1 MFWLF
6 YIDFKVSLLSFTTHV
21 WEFYKQV
28 KMFLDNKC
36 EEWLSFISNQGI
48 VNQDHKEI
56 PFEYIDK
63 NSEV

>member
-6 YIDFKVSLLSFTTHV
+6 YINFKVSLFSFTTHV
-21 WEFYKQV
+21 WEFYKL
-28 KMFLDNKC
+28 MFLDNKC
-36 EEWLSFISNQGI
+36 EEWLSFVSNQGI

-56 PFEYIDK
+56 PLEHIDK